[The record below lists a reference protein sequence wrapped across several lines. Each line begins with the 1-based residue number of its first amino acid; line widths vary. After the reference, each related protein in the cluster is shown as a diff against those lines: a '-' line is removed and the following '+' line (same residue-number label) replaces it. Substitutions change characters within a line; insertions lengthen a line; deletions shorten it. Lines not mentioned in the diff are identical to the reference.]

1 MMGGKTQTFV
11 VPLLRRPSIIHP
23 FPFSLFSRRK
33 RKKRSLVFFPR
44 RWGKKGGDGGSRE
57 KKYAGGWH
65 RSVYFCLSPPTRFY
79 RYVCRLFSRSPFLFF
94 SLAFSPFDA
103 REFSFFV
110 SLEKWE
116 KMGEEQSS
124 EKSGYIF
131 SLDLHKVK
139 FYDNRRK
146 RRRGKNFHLGKGRRL
161 VNW

>member
-1 MMGGKTQTFV
+1 MRAKKSDICC
-11 VPLLRRPSIIHP
+11 PSPSPPFHHP
-23 FPFSLFSRRK
+23 SFSLFPYFPQK
-33 RKKRSLVFFPR
+33 EKEKKFGLFPR
-44 RWGKKGGDGGSRE
+44 RWGKKGGDGGSGE
-57 KKYAGGWH
+57 KKICWWMAQV
-65 RSVYFCLSPPTRFY
+65 RLLLSLPPTRFY
-79 RYVCRLFSRSPFLFF
+79 RYVCRLFSRSPFLFL